1 MCVGSGRFT
10 LVLVLAAAL
19 LLPSVVSAQSA
30 SAPSDDWSTALNTV
44 ANGSKLVVK
53 LKTGKSVDGNL
64 SGVSDT
70 ALSLSVK
77 SKPVDLKRED
87 VQSVYRIAGHSA
99 TKATLIGLGVGA
111 GAGAGIGA
119 AASSGNDNFGKFD
132 QAATAGLT
140 VVGAVAGALTG
151 YLIGRHSSK
160 RVLVYEAGHP

>member
-19 LLPSVVSAQSA
+19 LLPSVASAQSA
-30 SAPSDDWSTALNTV
+30 SASSGDWSALNAV
-44 ANGSKLVVK
+44 ASGSKLTVK
-53 LKTGKSVDGNL
+53 LKPGKSVEGKL
-64 SGVSDT
+64 SGVSDA
-70 ALSLSVK
+70 ALSLTVK
-77 SKPVDLKRED
+77 GKPVDLKRED
-87 VQSVYRIAGHSA
+87 VQSVYRVAGHSA
-99 TKATLIGLGVGA
+99 TKATLIGMGVGA
-111 GAGAGIGA
+111 GAGAAIGA

-160 RVLVYEAGHP
+160 RVLVYEAGRP